1 MKKVSSSEAKKLKN
15 SSTSKLLEYSK
26 ELDDKEIDFCINT
39 ITGRY
44 PNQGYCSNE
53 LCKEICYVL
62 EGTGTINTQ
71 DETINFK
78 QGDVILIN
86 KKEIYYWQGSCK
98 LIMICTPAWSK
109 EQCNLYD

>member
-15 SSTSKLLEYSK
+15 SSTSQLLEYSK

-62 EGTGTINTQ
+62 E
-71 DETINFK
+71 
-78 QGDVILIN
+78 
-86 KKEIYYWQGSCK
+86 
-98 LIMICTPAWSK
+98 
-109 EQCNLYD
+109 